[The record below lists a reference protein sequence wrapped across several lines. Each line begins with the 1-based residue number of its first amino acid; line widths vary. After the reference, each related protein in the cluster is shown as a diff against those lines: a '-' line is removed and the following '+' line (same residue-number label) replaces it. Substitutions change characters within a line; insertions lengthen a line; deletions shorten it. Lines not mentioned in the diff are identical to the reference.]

1 MRLRHL
7 ITILVGNLI
16 AITVVAE
23 DDVDYVRQIKPLLI
37 EHCADCHNA
46 DLQESGYRVDVGD
59 LLIQGGDRG
68 SAVIAGKPNDSL
80 LITALRG
87 TGKIPQM
94 PFDLDPLSTQQID
107 LIARWVEQGAK
118 LPDSEKVDPTARR
131 QSNHWAFQDIV
142 RPKLPSP
149 KDKHLAHNP
158 IDLFVLAKLQNEGLK
173 PSPVAD
179 RNTLVRRLYLD
190 LLGIPP
196 TIEQINKF
204 VDNNN
209 PAAYEELVDEILA
222 SPRYGERWGRH
233 WLDLA
238 RYADSNGF
246 TVDGSREIWKYR
258 EWVIHALNQDMPF
271 DQFTTEQMA
280 GDLLKDPTTEQLIA
294 TGFHRNTLINQEGGT
309 SDEQFR
315 VEAVVDRVNTTSGV
329 YLGLT
334 IGCAQCHQH
343 KFDPI
348 SQRDFYEL
356 YAIFNNCQDN
366 NDAAGSGP
374 IIQVPSQRQ
383 IDLGKSLQTQLTTAE
398 LPLAAHDKQ
407 FAAGFSEWKKTLS
420 EIETITWN
428 ALQPES
434 WTTANGAVLNIV
446 NENQLLVDFS
456 IPAND
461 TYTVHYSSSPQR
473 VTAIRLEPKT
483 HSNLPQGG
491 PGRASNGN
499 FVLSEFR
506 AYLTTAEGTRKQLPI
521 ARAIADHSQDGY
533 PIYHAI
539 DKQDK
544 TGWAINVKSGNAN
557 VNREAT
563 FFLVEPIE
571 LSATDK
577 LTIELEHAINDKYLI
592 GCFALSTTS
601 ANTSSLQ
608 VPTSIQ
614 QLIQKETRTKDED
627 QQIDKAYKQ
636 TDLTRTSLVK
646 IVDSIKAQIN
656 AHKKSIPSTMILRE
670 LEKPR
675 TTHIQ
680 IRGDYLRTGAVVQ
693 PAVPAVLPPIAIDG
707 RPINRLDFAQW
718 LTNDENPLTAR
729 VTVNRYWQR
738 FFGLGIVETE
748 NDFGT
753 QGSKPSHPRLLDW
766 LASEFRDN
774 RWSIKL
780 LHRLIVTSATYQQTS
795 VVSAELIARDPRNR
809 LLARQSRIRLE
820 AEAIR
825 DSSIQSAGVLSTKI
839 GGRGVYPPQPAG
851 IYVQTQQKKAW
862 PESQGN
868 DRFRRGMYIFFW
880 RSSPYPLMPTFDAP
894 EANVTC
900 TRRSRSNTPL
910 QALTLANDRSFF
922 EFAQLLAE
930 KILQSNTTSDAGRIQ
945 LAMQRTL
952 ARDPTPFEQ
961 ARLQTFID
969 AQKTWYAKNP
979 QHAQQVAPTYIPPDW
994 KVSDAAA
1001 WTALSRV
1008 LLNLDEFIT
1017 RE

>member
-1 MRLRHL
+1 MRFHHL
-7 ITILVGNLI
+7 LAFLIGNLI
-16 AITVVAE
+16 SLTIVAE
-23 DDVDYVRQIKPLLI
+23 DDIDYVRQIKPLLI

-46 DLQESGYRVDVGD
+46 DLQESGYRVDIGA
-59 LLIQGGDRG
+59 LLVRGGDRG
-68 SAVIAGKPNDSL
+68 STVIPGMPNESL

-87 TGKIPQM
+87 TSKIPQM
-94 PFDLDPLSTQQID
+94 PLDLEPLSAQQIE
-107 LIARWVEQGAK
+107 LIAKWIEQGAK
-118 LPDSEKVDPTARR
+118 LPDSERIDTAAQR
-131 QSNHWAFQDIV
+131 QSDHWAFQPIV
-142 RPKLPSP
+142 RPTLPSP
-149 KDKHLAHNP
+149 KNKHLARNP
-158 IDLFVLAKLQNEGLK
+158 IDLFVLAKLQDLGLD
-173 PSPVAD
+173 PSPRAD
-179 RNTLVRRLYLD
+179 RNTLIRRLYLD
-190 LLGIPP
+190 LLGIGP

-204 VDNNN
+204 VGNNN
-209 PAAYEELVDEILA
+209 PAAYEELVEEILA

-271 DQFTTEQMA
+271 NQFTKEQMA
-280 GDLLKDPTTEQLIA
+280 GDLLPDHTTEQLIA

-334 IGCAQCHQH
+334 VGCAQCHQH

-356 YAIFNNCQDN
+356 YAIFNNCEDN

-374 IIQVPSQRQ
+374 IINVPSQRQ
-383 IDLGKSLQTQLTTAE
+383 IELGKSLQTQLITAE
-398 LPLAAHDKQ
+398 TPLAKHDKQ
-407 FAAGFSEWKKTLS
+407 FAESFSEWKENLAKADAVN
-420 EIETITWN
+420 WN
-428 ALQPES
+428 TLQPVL
-434 WTTANGAVLNIV
+434 WTTAHGSQLNIV
-446 NENQLLVDFS
+446 NDNQLLVDFS

-461 TYTVHYSSSPQR
+461 TFTVHYSSTPQR
-473 VTAIRLEPKT
+473 ITAIRLEPKT
-483 HSNLPQGG
+483 HSNLPLGG

-499 FVLSEFR
+499 FVLTEFK
-506 AYLTTAEGTRKQLPI
+506 AYLTTAEGIRKELPI

-533 PIYHAI
+533 PIYHTI
-539 DKQDK
+539 DNKDA
-544 TGWAINVKSGNAN
+544 TGWAINMKSGNAN

-563 FFLVEPIE
+563 FFLAEPIDI
-571 LSATDK
+571 STTDK

-592 GCFALSTTS
+592 GCFAVSTTS
-601 ANTSSLQ
+601 TNTSLLQ
-608 VPTSIQ
+608 VPASIQ
-614 QLIQKETRTKDED
+614 QLVKKEKRTKDED

-636 TDLTRTSLVK
+636 TDLTRTALVK
-646 IVDSIKAQIN
+646 VVDSIKAKLN

-693 PAVPAVLPPIAIDG
+693 PAVPAVLPPITLND
-707 RPINRLDFAQW
+707 RSINRLDFAQW

-753 QGSKPSHPRLLDW
+753 QGSAPSHPALLDW
-766 LASEFRDN
+766 LASEFRDGH
-774 RWSIKL
+774 WGIKS
-780 LHRLIVTSATYQQTS
+780 LHRLIVTSSTYQQVS
-795 VVSAELIARDPRNR
+795 VVSAELIAKDPRNR

-825 DSSIQSAGVLSTKI
+825 DSSIQTAGVLSTKI

-851 IYVQTQQKKAW
+851 IYVLTQQKKAW
-862 PESQGN
+862 PESQGD
-868 DRFRRGMYIFFW
+868 DRFRRGMYTFFW

-894 EANVTC
+894 EASVTC

-930 KILQSNTTSDAGRIQ
+930 KILQSDVTSDADRIR

-952 ARDPTPFEQ
+952 ARNPTPFEQ
-961 ARLQTFID
+961 NRLQVFID
-969 AQKTWYAKNP
+969 AQKTWFSNNP
-979 QHAQQVAPTYIPPDW
+979 QHAKTVAPDFIPSDW
-994 KVSDAAA
+994 EVSDAAA

>member
-1 MRLRHL
+1 MRLHHL
-7 ITILVGNLI
+7 ITILIGNLI
-16 AITVVAE
+16 AITIVAE
-23 DDVDYVRQIKPLLI
+23 DDIDYIRQIKPLLI

-46 DLQESGYRVDVGD
+46 DLQESGYRVDIGA
-59 LLIQGGDRG
+59 LLVRGGDHG
-68 SAVIAGKPNDSL
+68 STVIAGKPNDSL
-80 LITALRG
+80 LILALRG
-87 TGKIPQM
+87 SSKVPQM
-94 PFDLDPLSTQQID
+94 PLDLTPLSTQQID
-107 LIARWVEQGAK
+107 LIAEWVEQGAK
-118 LPDSEKVDPTARR
+118 LPDSEKVDPEARR
-131 QSNHWAFQDIV
+131 QSDHWAFQPIV
-142 RPKLPSP
+142 RPTLPSP
-149 KDKHLAHNP
+149 KNKHLAKNP
-158 IDLFVLAKLQNEGLK
+158 IDLFVLAKLQDLGLD
-173 PSPVAD
+173 PSPRAD
-179 RNTLVRRLYLD
+179 RNTLIRRLYLD
-190 LLGIPP
+190 LLGIGP

-204 VDNNN
+204 VGNNN
-209 PAAYEELVDEILA
+209 PAAYEELVEEILA

-258 EWVIHALNQDMPF
+258 EWVINALNQDMPF
-271 DQFTTEQMA
+271 NQFTKEQMA
-280 GDLLKDPTTEQLIA
+280 GDLLPDHTTDQLIA

-356 YAIFNNCQDN
+356 YAIFNNCADN

-374 IIQVPSQRQ
+374 IINVPSQRQ
-383 IDLGKSLQTQLTTAE
+383 IELGKSLQTQLTTAE
-398 LPLAAHDKQ
+398 TPLAKHDKQ
-407 FAAGFSEWKKTLS
+407 FAESFSEWKENLAKADAVN
-420 EIETITWN
+420 WN
-428 ALQPES
+428 TLQPEL
-434 WTTANGAVLNIV
+434 WTTTDGSQLNIV

-461 TYTVHYSSSPQR
+461 TFTVHYSSTPQR
-473 VTAIRLEPKT
+473 ITAIRLEPKT
-483 HSNLPQGG
+483 HSNLPLGG

-499 FVLSEFR
+499 FVLTEFK
-506 AYLTTAEGTRKQLPI
+506 AYLTTAEGTRKELPI

-539 DKQDK
+539 DNKDA
-544 TGWAINVKSGNAN
+544 TGWAINMKSGNAN

-563 FFLVEPIE
+563 FFLAEPIDI
-571 LSATDK
+571 STTDK

-592 GCFALSTTS
+592 GCFAVSTTS
-601 ANTSSLQ
+601 TNTSLLQ
-608 VPTSIQ
+608 VPASIQ
-614 QLIQKETRTKDED
+614 KLIKKEKRTKDED

-636 TDLTRTSLVK
+636 TDLTRTALVK
-646 IVDSIKAQIN
+646 VVDSIKAQLN

-693 PAVPAVLPPIAIDG
+693 PAVPAVLPPITLAD
-707 RPINRLDFAQW
+707 RSINRLDFAQW

-753 QGSKPSHPRLLDW
+753 QGSTPSHPALLDW

-774 RWSIKL
+774 HWGIKS

-825 DSSIQSAGVLSTKI
+825 DSSIQTAGVLSTKI

-851 IYVQTQQKKAW
+851 IYVLTQQKKAW
-862 PESQGN
+862 PESQGD
-868 DRFRRGMYIFFW
+868 DRFRRGMYTFFW

-894 EANVTC
+894 EASVTC

-930 KILQSNTTSDAGRIQ
+930 KILQSDAISDVDRIR

-952 ARDPTPFEQ
+952 ARNPTPFEQ
-961 ARLQTFID
+961 NRLQVFID
-969 AQKTWYAKNP
+969 AQKTWFSKNP
-979 QHAQQVAPTYIPPDW
+979 QHAKTVAPDFIPSNW
-994 KVSDAAA
+994 EVSDAAA

>member
-1 MRLRHL
+1 MRLHHL
-7 ITILVGNLI
+7 ITILIGNLLALTI
-16 AITVVAE
+16 VA
-23 DDVDYVRQIKPLLI
+23 DDDIDYVRQIKPLLI
-37 EHCADCHNA
+37 EHCADCHNV
-46 DLQESGYRVDVGD
+46 DLQESGYRVDVGA
-59 LLIQGGDRG
+59 LLVRGGDRG
-68 SAVIAGKPNDSL
+68 AAVIAGKPNDSL
-80 LITALRG
+80 LINALRG
-87 TGKIPQM
+87 ISKVPQM
-94 PFDLDPLSTQQID
+94 PLDQDPLSTQQID
-107 LIARWVEQGAK
+107 LIAEWIKQGAK
-118 LPDSEKVDPTARR
+118 LPDSERFDPTARR
-131 QSNHWAFQDIV
+131 QSDHWAFQPIV
-142 RPKLPSP
+142 RPTLPSP
-149 KDKHLAHNP
+149 TNKHLAHNP
-158 IDLFVLAKLQNEGLK
+158 IDLFILANLQEQGLE
-173 PSPVAD
+173 PSPAAD

-196 TIEQINKF
+196 TIDQINKF
-204 VDNNN
+204 VTNNN
-209 PAAYEELVDEILA
+209 PAAYEELVGEILA

-258 EWVIHALNQDMPF
+258 EWVIHALNRDMPF

-280 GDLLKDPTTEQLIA
+280 GDLLPNHTTEQLIA

-315 VEAVVDRVNTTSGV
+315 VEAVVDRVNTTGAV

-343 KFDPI
+343 KFDPL

-356 YAIFNNCQDN
+356 YAIFNNCEDN

-374 IIQVPSQRQ
+374 IIKVPSQRQ
-383 IDLGKSLQTQLTTAE
+383 IELGKSLQTQLTTAE
-398 LPLAAHDKQ
+398 TPLAKHDKQ
-407 FAAGFSEWKKTLS
+407 FAAGFSEWKETLAQVDVS
-420 EIETITWN
+420 HWN
-428 ALQPES
+428 TLQPES

-461 TYTVHYSSSPQR
+461 TFTVHYASSPHR

-483 HSNLPQGG
+483 HSNLPKGG

-499 FVLSEFR
+499 FVLSEFK
-506 AYLTTAEGTRKQLPI
+506 AYLTTAKGTRKELPI

-539 DKQDK
+539 DKK
-544 TGWAINVKSGNAN
+544 SGTGWAINVNSGNAN

-563 FFLVEPIE
+563 FFLAEPIDI
-571 LSATDK
+571 SATDK

-601 ANTSSLQ
+601 ANTSLLQ
-608 VPTSIQ
+608 VPASIQ
-614 QLIQKETRTKDED
+614 QLIKKEKRTKDED

-646 IVDSIKAQIN
+646 VVDSIKAKLN
-656 AHKKSIPSTMILRE
+656 ANKKSIPSTMILRE
-670 LEKPR
+670 LDKSR

-693 PAVPAVLPPIAIDG
+693 PAVPAVLPPITLDD
-707 RPINRLDFAQW
+707 RSINRLDFAQW

-753 QGSKPSHPRLLDW
+753 QGSTPSHPALLDW
-766 LASEFRDN
+766 LASEFREN
-774 RWSIKL
+774 HWGIKS

-795 VVSAELIARDPRNR
+795 VVSAELIAKDPRNR

-839 GGRGVYPPQPAG
+839 GGRGVYPPQPDG
-851 IYVQTQQKKAW
+851 IYVLTQQKKAW

-894 EANVTC
+894 EASVTC
-900 TRRSRSNTPL
+900 TRRSQSTTPL

-930 KILQSNTTSDAGRIQ
+930 KILQSNATSDVDRIR

-961 ARLQTFID
+961 TRLQAFID
-969 AQKTWYAKNP
+969 AQKVWFTNNP
-979 QHAQQVAPTYIPPDW
+979 QHAKTVAPDFIPSDW